1 MILQIQID
9 DFLKKNQEADKK
21 QKSLKIV
28 QNVIDAK
35 NHPVLENSLQEL
47 QAIATCDEAGEIQF
61 VATYKHPQEEAK
73 QVQKRV
79 DTLDTLTNNISEKVE
94 DMYLV
99 ADNILNIEHHQ

>member
-35 NHPVLENSLQEL
+35 DHPVLENSLQEL

-61 VATYKHPQEEAK
+61 VATYTDP
-73 QVQKRV
+73 
-79 DTLDTLTNNISEKVE
+79 
-94 DMYLV
+94 
-99 ADNILNIEHHQ
+99 

>member
-9 DFLKKNQEADKK
+9 DFLKKNQEVDKK

-35 NHPVLENSLQEL
+35 DHPVLENSLQEL

-61 VATYKHPQEEAK
+61 VATYKDPKEEAK
-73 QVQKRV
+73 KVQKRV

-94 DMYLV
+94 DLYLV